1 MPIDFRLPPYG
12 GKSDVNNIGVC
23 AKRGERPQLT
33 INMPTSDKSYI
44 NNSSPRGGREGV
56 FFFQPKG
63 DHLTIFKNKKKM
75 HTPKGN
81 IIYTYSED
89 FANRIIKELEA
100 EADYTSCA
108 SILCYHYTYC
118 DLTAEYDQ
126 KTVAEDLLTCLDNN
140 VEYDPIIALNETKE
154 IEAMSD
160 EDVDK
165 LVKTFKQQ
173 MTALIGGC
181 SMPQLVAI
189 TVLYCAFDSLAL
201 PYYIVKDTM
210 GKEACPIEDFVEKLS
225 AYCKREDIDMP
236 ANMQETITAFSEYW
250 SI

>member
-1 MPIDFRLPPYG
+1 
-12 GKSDVNNIGVC
+12 
-23 AKRGERPQLT
+23 
-33 INMPTSDKSYI
+33 
-44 NNSSPRGGREGV
+44 
-56 FFFQPKG
+56 
-63 DHLTIFKNKKKM
+63 
-75 HTPKGN
+75 
-81 IIYTYSED
+81 
-89 FANRIIKELEA
+89 
-100 EADYTSCA
+100 
-108 SILCYHYTYC
+108 
-118 DLTAEYDQ
+118 
-126 KTVAEDLLTCLDNN
+126 

-173 MTALIGGC
+173 MMALIGGC

-201 PYYIVKDTM
+201 PYYIVKETM
-210 GKEACPIEDFVEKLS
+210 GKEARSIEDFVAKLS